1 MLVAKLEKFVSKK
14 DNKEYIVLNVYFE
27 CDNTS
32 VKVCSYFLKDM
43 DKVALKDLIAQI

>member
-14 DNKEYIVLNVYFE
+14 DNKEYIVPNVYFE
-27 CDNTS
+27 TNNES

-43 DKVALKDLIAQI
+43 DRVALKDLIAQI

>member
-27 CDNTS
+27 CGTEQ

-43 DKVALKDLIAQI
+43 DRVALKDLIAQI

>member
-14 DNKEYIVLNVYFE
+14 DNKEYIVLNVYYE
-27 CDNTS
+27 LDNVQ

-43 DKVALKDLIAQI
+43 DRVALKDLIAQI

>member
-14 DNKEYIVLNVYFE
+14 DNKEYIVLNVYYE
-27 CDNTS
+27 CDNDQ

-43 DKVALKDLIAQI
+43 DRVALKDLIAQI

>member
-27 CDNTS
+27 SDGES

-43 DKVALKDLIAQI
+43 DKVALRDLIAQI